1 MYNNVSY
8 NFTYTWINCYNIKAN
23 DISYH
28 NYKIYPYTNTSYDLA
43 YTIESNGLTSI
54 HI

>member
-28 NYKIYPYTNTSYDLA
+28 ITSFPGMVEERARERGYM
-43 YTIESNGLTSI
+43 LTSVQ
-54 HI
+54 